1 VFSDKKNTEKSPQEI
16 LEAEKNFIVA
26 LKKKKMWAYELL
38 YSKYANMV
46 GGIARSYLNVDDV
59 EDVIQEV
66 FFRIYKSIKR
76 FKGDSA
82 FSTWLYRI
90 TVNVCKDIL
99 AKYSK
104 RSETFTDFED
114 EDNGG
119 VPEPSSEVDIEAD
132 IRQQFRIEDFRT
144 VLGELS
150 EEDNLFITLRDIEGL
165 DYEEISKITEKPLGT
180 VKSRI
185 YYARKRLKSLLEKY
199 GIGD

>member
-1 VFSDKKNTEKSPQEI
+1 MFSNEKNPEKSPQEMR
-16 LEAEKNFIVA
+16 EVEKDFVKA

-38 YSKYANMV
+38 YSKYANLV

-114 EDNGG
+114 EENGG
-119 VPEPSSEVDIEAD
+119 VAEPASEVDIEED

-144 VLGELS
+144 VLAELS

>member
-1 VFSDKKNTEKSPQEI
+1 VFSNEKNPEKSPQEMR
-16 LEAEKNFIVA
+16 EVEKDFVKA

-38 YSKYANMV
+38 YSKYANLV

-114 EDNGG
+114 EENGG
-119 VPEPSSEVDIEAD
+119 VAEPASEVDIEED

-144 VLGELS
+144 VLAELS

>member
-1 VFSDKKNTEKSPQEI
+1 MFSNEKNPEKNPQEMR
-16 LEAEKNFIVA
+16 EVEKDFVKA

-38 YSKYANMV
+38 YSKYANLV

-114 EDNGG
+114 EENGG
-119 VPEPSSEVDIEAD
+119 VAEPASEVDIEED

-144 VLGELS
+144 VLAELS

>member
-1 VFSDKKNTEKSPQEI
+1 MFSNENNQEKSPQEI
-16 LEAEKNFIVA
+16 REGEKEFIKA
-26 LKKKKMWAYELL
+26 LKKKKIWAYEEL
-38 YSKYANMV
+38 YDRYASMV

-66 FFRIYKSIKR
+66 FFRVYKSIKR

-90 TVNVCKDIL
+90 TVNVCKDTL
-99 AKYSK
+99 KKYSK

-114 EDNGG
+114 EENGG
-119 VPEPSSEVDIEAD
+119 IAEPASETDIEED
-132 IRQQFRIEDFRT
+132 IRKELRIEDFKS

-165 DYEEISKITEKPLGT
+165 DYAEIGKITDKPLGT

-185 YYARKRLKSLLEKY
+185 YYARKRLKKLLQAH